1 MIFAMFVCGLA
12 IAFSIRWLLTI
23 IIFGSLPFLGITGFL
38 FIYLIELKN
47 TKFLQFYEK
56 SGSRA

>member
-1 MIFAMFVCGLA
+1 MFICGIA
-12 IAFSIRWLLTI
+12 IAFAIRWLLTI
-23 IIFGSLPFLGITGFL
+23 IIFGALPFLGITGFL

-56 SGSRA
+56 SGSRAE